1 MSVDDVEEPRVADSE
16 ETIDERNGDT
26 EGPLLSEVTG
36 SNTQDPEGEPGEDF
50 HPSSSENIVSNDQE
64 EKEEIDLVKATK
76 DLEKEKA
83 RQERKGPR
91 PAQDK
96 LTSKLQSELKKQIDR
111 TRSLQDAI
119 KGIQR
124 QLVRIDKTLYSVK
137 KEHEV
142 IRKKHGQ
149 FNSLQKRVDSIDKSI
164 RSWKSK
170 PKAAKRKTKPK
181 LTKKKNK

>member
-50 HPSSSENIVSNDQE
+50 QPSSSENIVSNDQE
-64 EKEEIDLVKATK
+64 EKEEIDLVKATE
-76 DLEKEKA
+76 DLDKEKA
-83 RQERKGPR
+83 RDKRKISR

-96 LTSKLQSELKKQIDR
+96 LAIKLQSELKKQIDR
-111 TRSLQDAI
+111 TRSLQDTV

-137 KEHEV
+137 KEHEI
-142 IRKKHGQ
+142 IRKKHAQ
-149 FNSLQKRVDSIDKSI
+149 FNSLQKTVDSIDKSI
-164 RSWKSK
+164 RTWKLK
-170 PKAAKRKTKPK
+170 PAITKRKTKPK
-181 LTKKKNK
+181 L